1 MTIVAEESF
10 VAEKTFTLRSGSGAG
25 SVGSGVRGRERG
37 RSGVGV
43 GSEWGLA

>member
-25 SVGSGVRGRERG
+25 SVGSGVSK
-37 RSGVGV
+37 SGDTILVIDKEGAV
-43 GSEWGLA
+43 C